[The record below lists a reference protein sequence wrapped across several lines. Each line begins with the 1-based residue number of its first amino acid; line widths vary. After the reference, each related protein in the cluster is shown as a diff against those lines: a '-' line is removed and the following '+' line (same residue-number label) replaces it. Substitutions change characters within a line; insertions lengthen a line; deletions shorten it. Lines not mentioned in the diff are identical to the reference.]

1 MRVPY
6 ALSVYGEEEINAVVN
21 VLKEHRTILGKET
34 ITFEREIAKLFGKNY
49 GVMVNSGSSA
59 NLLAVEVLGLEK
71 GSEVV
76 TPILTFSTTVAPLIQ
91 KNLKPVFVDVEQG
104 TYLIDTKLAVD
115 AISKKTKAFMI
126 PSLLGNVPDYKKLGK
141 TTSTEN
147 IALIEDSCDTLGAKI
162 DGIPTGKFTDIST
175 TSFYGSHIITAA
187 GGGGAICVNDE
198 DQFKKCKILRGWGRR
213 SAIDEAEDINKRFEI
228 KLDGIQYDT
237 KFVFEHIGY
246 NMLPLEISA
255 AFGNFQLGRLE
266 NFSRIRNINFYSLIS
281 FFSDYKEFFILPEQ
295 AKNID
300 TTWLAFPLTINENA
314 PFERM
319 EIVKFLEENGIQTR
333 PIFTGNILKQPGFA
347 SIDRIGFGKDFPNA
361 NAIMR
366 RGFVVGCNQGLTK
379 EHIEY
384 MKDVFSRFLNKFL

>member
-115 AISKKTKAFMI
+115 AISKKTKALMI

-237 KFVFEHIGY
+237 KFVFEQVGY

-347 SIDRIGFGKDFPNA
+347 SIDRIEFGKDFPNA

-384 MKDVFSRFLNKFL
+384 MKDVFSMFLNKFL

>member
-237 KFVFEHIGY
+237 KFVFEQVGY

-347 SIDRIGFGKDFPNA
+347 SIDRIEFGKDFPNA

>member
-1 MRVPY
+1 MQ
-6 ALSVYGEEEINAVVN
+6 
-21 VLKEHRTILGKET
+21 LKFYKNKRILGKET

-115 AISKKTKAFMI
+115 AISKKTKALMI

-255 AFGNFQLGRLE
+255 AFGNFQLRRLE

-347 SIDRIGFGKDFPNA
+347 SIDRIEFGKDFPNA

-384 MKDVFSRFLNKFL
+384 MKDVFSKFLDKFL

>member
-34 ITFEREIAKLFGKNY
+34 ITFEKEIAKLFGKNY

-115 AISKKTKAFMI
+115 AISKKTKALMI

-213 SAIDEAEDINKRFEI
+213 SAIDEAEDIDKRFEI

-255 AFGNFQLGRLE
+255 AFGNFQLRRLE

-347 SIDRIGFGKDFPNA
+347 SIDRIEFGKDFPNA

-384 MKDVFSRFLNKFL
+384 MKDVFSKFLDKFL

>member
-347 SIDRIGFGKDFPNA
+347 SIDRIEFGKDFPNA